1 MNRLSVAALG
11 AALCIVAARAAF
23 AASIAP
29 STLVADPAQYDGKSV
44 SVTGTVK
51 AYQHNSTPMGPVAGY
66 QLCDP
71 KCIVVI
77 DKTNATHAD
86 GDKVTAAGVFHAS
99 FKAPQRTFTNAVI
112 VSK

>member
-1 MNRLSVAALG
+1 
-11 AALCIVAARAAF
+11 
-23 AASIAP
+23 
-29 STLVADPAQYDGKSV
+29 
-44 SVTGTVK
+44 
-51 AYQHNSTPMGPVAGY
+51 
-66 QLCDP
+66 
-71 KCIVVI
+71 VI